1 MATFAAI
8 IGDKVIFP
16 TKIRSVAGGLFITND
31 INALFTPTGFVTP
44 YWAGASVMKSYLNGE
59 TVPTRNA
66 CFGELGFLITH
77 EKKVYG
83 VDLWKEHSLQKN
95 ASAMSLIPVHA
106 GNDSQYILGAPQSI
120 GASVRMAFH
129 LCKNDFDKA
138 MRLLSRRCNIVARDY
153 VCMTI
158 DEIAQRLT
166 EEGKTNE
173 LMQLDPV
180 RWTSP
185 D

>member
-16 TKIRSVAGGLFITND
+16 TKIRNLAGGTFITNNLD
-31 INALFTPTGFVTP
+31 RLFTPRGLITP
-44 YWAGASVMKSYLNGE
+44 YWIGASVAESYINGE

-66 CFGELGFLITH
+66 CSGELGFLITH
-77 EKKVYG
+77 EKKVY
-83 VDLWKEHSLQKN
+83 VIDLWKEYMLQKN
-95 ASAMSLIPVHA
+95 ASALSLIPVHA
-106 GNDSQYILGAPQSI
+106 GNDSQIIIGSPQPI
-120 GASVRMAFH
+120 ASSARMAFH
-129 LCKNDFDKA
+129 LCNNDFDKA
-138 MRLLSRRCNIVARDY
+138 MRLLARRCNIVSQDY

-166 EEGKTNE
+166 KEGKTNE